1 MEEETAKKYEQL
13 RAKYKLPGFAE
24 LDREFEVADIEDNG
38 NVLRAVRKKVYEKI
52 ADSCA
57 ILEEVLQPDTNVSNL
72 YESRFFDEREKKDVF
87 GLYRRLMSVK
97 RRSEAL
103 SVMNDDSSDAAF
115 ISETL
120 SFWQKEKKQLVAL
133 ISKLQE
139 SWGKDAEAEDRL
151 VYFG

>member
-1 MEEETAKKYEQL
+1 MGEETRKKYEQL
-13 RAKYKLPGFAE
+13 RAKFKLPGFDE

-72 YESRFFDEREKKDVF
+72 YESRFFDEEEKKDVF
-87 GLYRRLMSVK
+87 GLYRKLMSV
-97 RRSEAL
+97 RRRCDAL
-103 SVMNDDSSDAAF
+103 GVMNDDGSDAAF

-120 SFWQKEKKQLVAL
+120 VFWQKEKKQLVAL

-139 SWGKDAEAEDRL
+139 SWGKDAEKADRL

>member
-1 MEEETAKKYEQL
+1 MGEETAKRYEQL
-13 RAKYKLPGFAE
+13 RKKYALPDFAE

-72 YESRFFDEREKKDVF
+72 YESRFFDEEEKKDIF
-87 GLYRRLMSVK
+87 DLYRRIMSV
-97 RRSEAL
+97 RRRCDAL
-103 SVMNDDSSDAAF
+103 GVINDEGSDAAF
-115 ISETL
+115 IAETL
-120 SFWQKEKKQLVAL
+120 AFWRKEKQHLIAV

-139 SWGKDAEAEDRL
+139 SWGKDAEKADRL